1 MPSSV
6 IFSGSAMQNGFLN
19 QAQVEFYLS
28 GSNLTVT
35 LTNTATQTFNS
46 TNTLDATN
54 VLTGVLFDI
63 AGNTSLGAL
72 TPGNA
77 NLASGSHMLTT
88 GPSPTTSTTDTSASG
103 WGYGRRTNGT
113 FNGQHYGIEA
123 FGGFSTASLANF
135 ANSNTPPNVAMNLD
149 GVDYGILGPGY
160 VSGGNGGVTGMHN
173 PYEQTAEV
181 FHFTV
186 NSSTFTDVS
195 QISNVSFQYG
205 TNNGEATFPPTT
217 KASPTITTTAGPA
230 VVVSPASPTITTT
243 AGPAVVVGSG
253 AKLTDSATLAGGFSP
268 TGTITFTLTLNGT
281 TVDTETAMVKG
292 NATYST
298 PTGFVPTAT
307 GTDSGWPATTATA
320 TTTRSP
326 AGRQRAGVIS
336 PASPSITTSQQPAT
350 ATVGS
355 SIADTATVSGGY
367 NPTGT
372 VTFNLY
378 NNSSGTGTP
387 LFTDTET
394 LSGGDA
400 HGHLDGLHGDGDG
413 TDYWVATYNG
423 DSNNNSVTSGTT
435 AEPVT
440 ITPATPAINT
450 SQQPASATVGTSIA
464 DKATV
469 SGGYNPTGTV
479 TFNLYNNSTGT
490 GTPLFT
496 DTETLSGGMATSK
509 GYTATATGTDYWVA
523 TYNGDSNNNSVTSG
537 TAAEPVTITPATPAI
552 NTSQQPASATVGS
565 SIADKA
571 TVSGGYNPTGTVTF
585 NLYNNSTASG
595 TPLFTRQRGAG
606 QRRGHLARL
615 HGDRDG
621 DRLLGRHL
629 QRRQQQQLGHQRP
642 HRRAGDDQPGHPGD
656 QHQPAAGQRHRRHL
670 DRRQGDRQRRV
681 QPHRHRHLQPLQQLE
696 RDRHAAVHRHR
707 DALRRGPSMATST
720 GYTATATGTDYWV
733 ATYNGDSNNN
743 SVSSGTAAEPVTIT
757 PASPSINTSQQPASA
772 TVGTSIA
779 DKATVSGGYNPTGT
793 VTFNLY
799 NNSTATGTPLF
810 TDTETLSGG
819 MATSTGY
826 TATATGTDYWVA
838 TYNGNSNNNSVS
850 SGTAAEPVTITPAS
864 PAINTSQQPASAT
877 VGTSIADKAT
887 VSGGYNPTGTV
898 TFNLYNNSTRDRHAA
913 VHRHRDALRR
923 RGHLDGLHRDGDG
936 HRLLG
941 RHLQRR
947 QQQQLGHQRHRRRA
961 GDHQPGQPG
970 DQHQP
975 AAGQRHRRHAR
986 SPTRPPS
993 AAGTTRPARSPST
1006 STTTRPRPAR
1016 RCSPTP

>member
-1 MPSSV
+1 MIRGMGGIVMNLASIRKSANCYLSSKARRRPHTRRPESKRLPLLIEQLEGRVVPSSV

-103 WGYGRRTNGT
+103 WGYGAPTNGT

-281 TVDTETAMVKG
+281 TVDTETATVKG

-307 GTDSGWPATTATA
+307 GTYQWVARYNGDGNNNPVT
-320 TTTRSP
+320 SP
-326 AGRQRAGVIS
+326 AGSEPVFVS

-355 SIADTATVSGGY
+355 SIADTATVSGGF

-372 VTFNLY
+372 VTFDLY
-378 NNSSGTGTP
+378 NNSSATGTP

-394 LSGGDA
+394 LSGGDRRTA
-400 HGHLDGLHGDGDG
+400 TSKGYTATATA

-423 DSNNNSVTSGTT
+423 DSNNNSVTSAPTAEPVTITPATPAINTSQQPASATVGSSIADQATVSGGFSPTGTVTFNLYNNSTATGTPLFTDTETLSGGTATSKGYTATATATDYWVATYNGNSNNNSVSSAPTAEPVTITPATPAINTSQQPASATVGSSIADQATVSGGFNPTGTVTFDLYNNSTATGTPLFTDTETLSGGTATSKGYTATATGTDYWVATYNGDSNNNSVSSAPT

-464 DKATV
+464 DQATV
-469 SGGYNPTGTV
+469 SGG
-479 TFNLYNNSTGT
+479 FS
-490 GTPLFT
+490 
-496 DTETLSGGMATSK
+496 
-509 GYTATATGTDYWVA
+509 
-523 TYNGDSNNNSVTSG
+523 
-537 TAAEPVTITPATPAI
+537 
-552 NTSQQPASATVGS
+552 
-565 SIADKA
+565 
-571 TVSGGYNPTGTVTF
+571 PTGTVTF

-595 TPLFTRQRGAG
+595 TPLVTFAN
-606 QRRGHLARL
+606 
-615 HGDRDG
+615 
-621 DRLLGRHL
+621 
-629 QRRQQQQLGHQRP
+629 
-642 HRRAGDDQPGHPGD
+642 
-656 QHQPAAGQRHRRHL
+656 
-670 DRRQGDRQRRV
+670 V
-681 QPHRHRHLQPLQQLE
+681 
-696 RDRHAAVHRHR
+696 
-707 DALRRGPSMATST
+707 ALVNGVATS
-720 GYTATATGTDYWV
+720 
-733 ATYNGDSNNN
+733 
-743 SVSSGTAAEPVTIT
+743 P
-757 PASPSINTSQQPASA
+757 
-772 TVGTSIA
+772 
-779 DKATVSGGYNPTGT
+779 
-793 VTFNLY
+793 
-799 NNSTATGTPLF
+799 
-810 TDTETLSGG
+810 
-819 MATSTGY
+819 GY

-850 SGTAAEPVTITPAS
+850 SAPTAEPVTITPAT

-877 VGTSIADKAT
+877 VGTSIADHGDRQRR
-887 VSGGYNPTGTV
+887 VQPDRHRH
-898 TFNLYNNSTRDRHAA
+898 LRPLQQLDRDRHAA
-913 VHRHRDALRR
+913 VHLANVSAGQR
-923 RGHLDGLHRDGDG
+923 RGHLRRLHGDGDG
-936 HRLLG
+936 DRLLG
-941 RHLQRR
+941 RHLQR
-947 QQQQLGHQRHRRRA
+947 Q
-961 GDHQPGQPG
+961 
-970 DQHQP
+970 
-975 AAGQRHRRHAR
+975 
-986 SPTRPPS
+986 
-993 AAGTTRPARSPST
+993 
-1006 STTTRPRPAR
+1006 
-1016 RCSPTP
+1016 